1 MMLKFNHIK
10 SLRNLFLILFTACLP
25 WMASAYKG
33 PIDKPQAQSASHIH
47 IQAAK
52 NAVIVHFRMDAPGV
66 AGITL
71 KDARGRCIYFYA
83 GYYPEPGLY
92 THVWE
97 SGPLSAGTLLFEV
110 THDGSR
116 RETGQVVITPP

>member
-1 MMLKFNHIK
+1 VLYNSSLRIFLNNDVEIQSYQ

-71 KDARGRCIYFYA
+71 KDARGRCILLYA
-83 GYYPEPGLY
+83 GYYPNRVYIPMCGKVARSVPAHCYLK
-92 THVWE
+92 
-97 SGPLSAGTLLFEV
+97 SP
-110 THDGSR
+110 
-116 RETGQVVITPP
+116 